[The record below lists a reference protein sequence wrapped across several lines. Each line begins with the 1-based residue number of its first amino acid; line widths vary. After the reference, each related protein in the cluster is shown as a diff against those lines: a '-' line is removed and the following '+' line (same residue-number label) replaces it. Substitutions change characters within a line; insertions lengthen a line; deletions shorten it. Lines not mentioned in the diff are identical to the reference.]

1 MTKRNKIIYWIST
14 AWLASGMLSTGTL
27 QLFKAKAEGAIAP
40 PGVYGITHL
49 GYPIYFLTILGV
61 WKILGVVALLI
72 PKFPLLKEWAY
83 AGFFFAMSGAVFS
96 HIASGDSMTANIP
109 ALLLL
114 ILTVISWY
122 FRPAD
127 RKFIAVTQSRHR
139 QEFAPPKTAMGTRGN
154 QAAVGA

>member
-1 MTKRNKIIYWIST
+1 MTKRNKIMYWIST
-14 AWLASGMLSTGTL
+14 IWLASGMLSTGTL
-27 QLFKAKAEGAIAP
+27 QLFKVKAEGAVAP

-49 GYPIYFLTILGV
+49 GYPVYFLTILGI
-61 WKILGVVALLI
+61 WKIFGVVALLI

-96 HIASGDSMTANIP
+96 HIASGDPMTENVP

-127 RKFIAVTQSRHR
+127 RKIISVNQYSHG
-139 QEFAPPKTAMGTRGN
+139 QEFEPPKTATEKHGN
-154 QAAVGA
+154 HAAVGA

>member
-1 MTKRNKIIYWIST
+1 MTKRNEIIYWIAT
-14 AWLASGMLSTGTL
+14 IWLASGMLSTGTL
-27 QLFKAKAEGAIAP
+27 QLFKAKAEGALAP
-40 PGVYGITHL
+40 PGVYGIKHL
-49 GYPIYFLTILGV
+49 GYPIYFLTILGI

-96 HIASGDSMTANIP
+96 HIASGDSMTENVP
-109 ALLLL
+109 AFLLL

-127 RKFIAVTQSRHR
+127 RKIISV
-139 QEFAPPKTAMGTRGN
+139 N
-154 QAAVGA
+154 Q